1 MKKLQNEYLN
11 LAIGTSISTLGKVDS
26 EFIKT
31 FLIGFIIG
39 RCKRDITPDELNF
52 IKTLNFPN

>member
-31 FLIGFIIG
+31 FLIGFIVG
-39 RCKRDITPDELNF
+39 RCKRDISAEELQF
-52 IKTLNFPN
+52 ITNLKF